1 MKSVLKAM
9 GRPFAVVYHKTH
21 WFTDKEAWDVF
32 RFFAFAEG
40 IGWSLLIGAL
50 VYRALGGPE
59 APSVIAF
66 CGSTHGMIMACYY
79 VIVLVTARSMEW
91 GPRRILVAL
100 VAGIP
105 PYGTVV
111 FEQFMARVRKKNPLV
126 IEPPKDL
133 DD

>member
-1 MKSVLKAM
+1 
-9 GRPFAVVYHKTH
+9 
-21 WFTDKEAWDVF
+21 
-32 RFFAFAEG
+32 
-40 IGWSLLIGAL
+40 
-50 VYRALGGPE
+50 
-59 APSVIAF
+59 
-66 CGSTHGMIMACYY
+66 
-79 VIVLVTARSMEW
+79 MEW
-91 GPRRILVAL
+91 GARRILVAL